1 MPKITKM
8 NNGLMFYD
16 DFKEKSLM
24 WTLSPSDADCLAF
37 GEKGLRMLHQSRYC
51 YYTMQEPAAE
61 EYSCIVELDHI
72 PFNEDD
78 IAGILILSSNKEYA
92 ECQTYMAADSSEI
105 GNSYTPEGYVKSLVI
120 QAMGDVV
127 VWSENENEPNVGGV
141 LVDNDGETT
150 GDEWIKDD
158 DPVEDYSDI
167 NFHYIKVHKIN
178 NRYYFYASA
187 DSYKWI
193 TVGNVSFKYGAQL
206 GFFNYGTK
214 LKTLC
219 QNLDNSHCYFKDY
232 AIYQSQYL
240 TITGIDPVY
249 EFEVIDGKNK
259 ILLRSDRMDDGF
271 IVNRNHHETIIN
283 TTLLPMPLLN
293 VRIRVF
299 PKDYYEA
306 TLFTAPL
313 GEKVYGGD
321 KFTID
326 RDIRLYIDGV
336 ELDDTQMYD
345 LGMFTHGRHYIKVD
359 VKNCDEYPMANLVL
373 KVGQYSE
380 YYAGDRPLYISLM
393 QDGKRAEDLEYTK
406 NVIIDE
412 LQPHESRSF
421 FMRLMDVPE
430 QGFYDVANSYRFK
443 ITIE

>member
-1 MPKITKM
+1 MPKITRM

-16 DFKEKSLM
+16 DFQEKSLM

-92 ECQTYMAADSSEI
+92 ECQTYLAADSSEI
-105 GNSYTPEGYVKSLVI
+105 GNSYTPEKYIKGMVTS
-120 QAMGDVV
+120 AMGDVV
-127 VWSENENEPNVGGV
+127 LWSENENEPNIGGTLIEGGDDV
-141 LVDNDGETT
+141 T
-150 GDEWIKDD
+150 GDEWVE
-158 DPVEDYSDI
+158 DPVEDKYEDVI
-167 NFHYIKVHKIN
+167 FRYIKVHKIN
-178 NRYYFYASA
+178 NKYYFYASA

-214 LKTLC
+214 LKDLC
-219 QNLDNSHCYFKDY
+219 QNLENSHCYFKDY
-232 AIYQSQYL
+232 AIYQSQYIFL
-240 TITGIDPVY
+240 CGIDMAY
-249 EFEVIDGKNK
+249 EFEIIDGSGK
-259 ILLRSDRMDDGF
+259 ILLRSDRMDDNF
-271 IVNRNHHETIIN
+271 ILNRTKNETVIN
-283 TTLLPMPLLN
+283 TTLLPMPILN
-293 VRIRVF
+293 AKVRVF

-313 GEKVYGGD
+313 GDKVYGGD

-326 RDIRLYIDGV
+326 RDIRFYIDTV
-336 ELDDTQMYD
+336 ELDDTQMHD
-345 LGMFTHGRHYIKVD
+345 LGVFAHSKHYIRVD
-359 VKNCDEYPMANLVL
+359 IKNCDEYPMSDLIV

-380 YYAGDRPLYISLM
+380 YYVGDQSLYIALA
-393 QDGKRAEDLEYTK
+393 QEGKKAEDLEYTK
-406 NVIIDE
+406 NLIISE

-421 FMRLMDVPE
+421 FMRLMDIPE

-443 ITIE
+443 ITVE

>member
-1 MPKITKM
+1 MPKITRM

-37 GEKGLRMLHQSRYC
+37 GEKGLRMLHQTRYC

-61 EYSCIVELDHI
+61 EYSCIVELDHV

-92 ECQTYMAADSSEI
+92 ECQTYMALDSSEI
-105 GNSYTPEGYVKSLVI
+105 NNSYTPEGYIKGLIS
-120 QAMGDVV
+120 DVV
-127 VWSENENEPNVGGV
+127 GDFVLWSENDNEPNTGGAII
-141 LVDNDGETT
+141 DGSDDVI
-150 GDEWIKDD
+150 GDEWIEDNPTEEFKD
-158 DPVEDYSDI
+158 VT
-167 NFHYIKVHKIN
+167 FHYIKVHKIN
-178 NRYYFYASA
+178 NRYYFYASP

-214 LKTLC
+214 LKDLC

-232 AIYQSQYL
+232 AIYQSQYVK
-240 TITGIDPVY
+240 ISGIDSDY
-249 EFEVIDGKNK
+249 EFEIIDGAGK

-271 IVNRNHHETIIN
+271 ILNRTSRETVIN
-283 TTLLPMPLLN
+283 TTLLPMPILN
-293 VRIRVF
+293 GRIRVF

-306 TLFTAPL
+306 TLFTASL
-313 GEKVYGGD
+313 GEKIYGGD
-321 KFTID
+321 AFTID
-326 RDIRLYIDGV
+326 RDIRLYINDV
-336 ELDDTQMYD
+336 ELDDTQMHD
-345 LGMFTHGRHYIKVD
+345 LGVFAHDKHYIKVD
-359 VKNCDEYPMANLVL
+359 IKNCDEYPMSNLIV

-380 YYAGDRPLYISLM
+380 YYAGDKPLYISLA
-393 QDGKRAEDLEYTK
+393 QENIKAEDLEYTK
-406 NVIIDE
+406 NIIINE
-412 LQPHESRSF
+412 LQPYESRSF
-421 FMRLMDVPE
+421 FMRIMDIPG